1 MGFAGVGSGANN
13 WNGWQ
18 EAGRNIRCNELL
30 TEATA
35 VNKSGNS
42 EASECLL
49 TIDLNES
56 RDPSETL

>member
-42 EASECLL
+42 EASECLS
-49 TIDLNES
+49 TIDLN
-56 RDPSETL
+56 